1 MKAGWGRRQSAE
13 RSNGPGIA
21 ASGHHKS
28 FASCLIFAC
37 QARFRRLDV
46 SIRNCIRT
54 LLLSGRRV
62 IVILL
67 LRVFCIRPRRVA
79 NGTDLYRPS
88 CWAGWRPRP
97 AWARPA
103 APTCRRRPLQRTPMP
118 AAAKRRGA
126 RVMVQ
131 REAERALL
139 LLPPRHRRRR
149 QREPRRRSSIPISSG
164 PSSARWPRSRGR
176 AEAGGIG

>member
-13 RSNGPGIA
+13 RSNGPGI
-21 ASGHHKS
+21 S
-28 FASCLIFAC
+28 
-37 QARFRRLDV
+37 
-46 SIRNCIRT
+46 
-54 LLLSGRRV
+54 LLLAIIRVSHLASFLLVRLVFGERRYVTVYVRYCFSGRRV

-67 LRVFCIRPRRVA
+67 LFCIRPRRVA
-79 NGTDLYRPS
+79 IGTDLHPRHRPS
-88 CWAGWRPRP
+88 CWAGWRPRR
-97 AWARPA
+97 AWARLA

-149 QREPRRRSSIPISSG
+149 QREPRRRSSIPTSSG
-164 PSSARWPRSRGR
+164 LSSARWPRSRGR

>member
-1 MKAGWGRRQSAE
+1 MKAGWGRQSICGTVE
-13 RSNGPGIA
+13 RSRYIA

-62 IVILL
+62 IVIL
-67 LRVFCIRPRRVA
+67 FCIRPRRVA

-103 APTCRRRPLQRTPMP
+103 APTCCRRPLQRTPMP

-149 QREPRRRSSIPISSG
+149 QRELRRRSSIPTSSG
-164 PSSARWPRSRGR
+164 LSSARWPRSRGR